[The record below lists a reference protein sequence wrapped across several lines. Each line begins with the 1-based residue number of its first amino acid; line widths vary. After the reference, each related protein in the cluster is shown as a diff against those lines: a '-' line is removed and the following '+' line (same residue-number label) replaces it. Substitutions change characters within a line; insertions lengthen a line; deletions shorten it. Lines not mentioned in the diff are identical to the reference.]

1 MAIRI
6 KVGDMVKVLAGDDA
20 QPGSD
25 QGRVSSINHATRTVV
40 VEGMNK
46 VKTSVRR
53 SQKNPQ
59 GGKLEKEIT
68 QLEKKKEEIQKEFL
82 QDLSGEE
89 INKTSV
95 KLQSVEDEIEEKT
108 LRYFELMEKSES

>member
-6 KVGDMVKVLAGDDA
+6 KVGDMGKLLSGDDA

-53 SQKNPQ
+53 SQKKYWNFCSRF
-59 GGKLEKEIT
+59 G
-68 QLEKKKEEIQKEFL
+68 QKPFNQTVVQRIAIL
-82 QDLSGEE
+82 DASYC
-89 INKTSV
+89 
-95 KLQSVEDEIEEKT
+95 QS
-108 LRYFELMEKSES
+108 